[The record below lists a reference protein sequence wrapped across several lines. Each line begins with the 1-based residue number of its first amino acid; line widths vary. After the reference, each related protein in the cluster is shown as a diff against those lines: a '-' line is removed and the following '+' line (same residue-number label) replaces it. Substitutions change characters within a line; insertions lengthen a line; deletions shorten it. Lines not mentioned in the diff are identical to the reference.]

1 MFLDD
6 VKIVCFVN
14 NSQFFVYVRAWF
26 LLYLIEHSE
35 DLRQA
40 KDV

>member
-14 NSQFFVYVRAWF
+14 YSQFFVCVRAWF
-26 LLYLIEHSE
+26 LLYLMKHREYLS
-35 DLRQA
+35 QA